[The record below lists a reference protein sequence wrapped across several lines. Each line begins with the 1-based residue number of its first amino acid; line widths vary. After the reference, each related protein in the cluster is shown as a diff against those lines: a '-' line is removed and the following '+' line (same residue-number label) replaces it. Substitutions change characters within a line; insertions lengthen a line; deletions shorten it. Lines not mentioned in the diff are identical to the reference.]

1 MVNRFVFPLH
11 SGVNANTLLILQVS
25 DGDVVVYDSIA

>member
-1 MVNRFVFPLH
+1 MVNRFVFSFH

-25 DGDVVVYDSIA
+25 DAGVVDFDFIS